1 MKNIKRLLLLDF
13 IKITDVAL
21 LLLAFILA
29 VKHAQQLESI
39 TEFINL
45 RISIIN
51 FISLTFIVLS
61 WHVFFKILGIYDS
74 KRLLKFYHQMIII
87 LKGVS
92 LCAFSMFFINFFIPF
107 DFVTLTFLN
116 LFWIY
121 GLMLLLLERVAMRI
135 FQLYLRKQGKNL
147 RYVLIAGTNIKA
159 QKLAKQL
166 LMHPDYGYK
175 INGFIDENWEGSNN
189 LHDNSPEIVSDF
201 NTIQDYLRKNP
212 IDEIFISLP
221 VKTYYDK
228 ISLIVAAA
236 EEQGILVRYT
246 TDLFNLKLAQ
256 VKIEYFEGEPIM
268 TFFTGH
274 MYRKMIL
281 IKETSDFV
289 LALTI
294 LICLLP
300 AFLVIAMLIKLTSP
314 GPVFFTQKRLGI
326 NKHLF
331 KMIKFRTMV
340 ADAEQR
346 LKDVEVL
353 NDRKGEA
360 AFKIKNDPRV
370 TAIGKV
376 LRKTSLDEIPQLINV
391 LLGDMSMV
399 GPRPLP
405 VRDYEGFDRDWHRRR
420 FSVKPG
426 ITCIWQVSGRDNI
439 SFNEWMKMDMD
450 YIDKWSIWLDMKL
463 LLKTIGVVILG
474 VGAS

>member
-175 INGFIDENWEGSNN
+175 INGFIDENWEGSIN

-256 VKIEYFEGEPIM
+256 VKIEYLEAEPIM